1 MAKIKWNGGALLA
14 PVPVVLVS
22 CGTVEKPN
30 VLTVA
35 WTGIIN
41 SDPPKVYISVRPSR
55 LSHKLIADSGEFVI
69 NMPSSPLIR
78 RVDYC
83 GVKSGRDTDKFADCA
98 LTPSPASTVS
108 APLIDECPVC
118 IECKGSDVLH
128 LGSHDMFIADIVAV
142 NVEETLID
150 ERGKLRMDKALLAAY
165 AHGDYFALGKKIGS
179 FGYSVKKKRE
189 RKPRK

>member
-55 LSHKLIADSGEFVI
+55 LSHKLITDSGEFVI

-118 IECKGSDVLH
+118 IECKVSDVLH
-128 LGSHDMFIADIVAV
+128 LGSHDMFMADIVGVDAD
-142 NVEETLID
+142 ESLID
-150 ERGKLRMDKALLAAY
+150 ETGALCLERCGILAYSHGKYYSLVKPLSSL
-165 AHGDYFALGKKIGS
+165 GFA
-179 FGYSVKKKRE
+179 VKKKVR
-189 RKPRK
+189 RA